1 MSDSEVV
8 SVDAPS
14 PGAPLVLWAI
24 RLAAVVATLATLWL
38 AFEPPGD
45 GPGLIPWDKAEH
57 FLSFFVLTLLLSLA
71 LPRMPRGILIL
82 VLVIAGG
89 GIEIVQSYVGRDAD
103 WKDWIADI
111 AGIACAALPVWLDA
125 LRQRLKG

>member
-1 MSDSEVV
+1 MSETEAET
-8 SVDAPS
+8 VDAPS

-24 RLAAVVATLATLWL
+24 RLAAVVAALATLWL

-45 GPGLIPWDKAEH
+45 GPGLMPWDKAGH

-82 VLVIAGG
+82 VLVLAGG
-89 GIEIVQSYVGRDAD
+89 GIEIVQGYVGRDAD

>member
-1 MSDSEVV
+1 MSDSE
-8 SVDAPS
+8 SPMADAPS
-14 PGAPLVLWAI
+14 PGAPLLLWAI
-24 RLAAVVATLATLWL
+24 RLAAVVAALATLWL

-45 GPGLIPWDKAEH
+45 GPGLIPWDKAGH

-71 LPRMPRGILIL
+71 LPRVPRVTIILA
-82 VLVIAGG
+82 LVIAGG
-89 GIEIVQSYVGRDAD
+89 GIEIVQGYVGRDAD

-111 AGIACAALPVWLDA
+111 AGIACAALPVWLEQ

>member
-1 MSDSEVV
+1 MSESEVV

-24 RLAAVVATLATLWL
+24 RLAAVVAAFATLWL

-45 GPGLIPWDKAEH
+45 GPGLIPWDKAGH
-57 FLSFFVLTLLLSLA
+57 FLSFYVLTLLMSLA
-71 LPRMPRGILIL
+71 LPRVPRGIVIL
-82 VLVIAGG
+82 VLVLAGG
-89 GIEIVQSYVGRDAD
+89 GIEIVQGYIGRDAD

-111 AGIACAALPVWLDA
+111 AGIACAALPVWLEA
-125 LRQRLKG
+125 LRQRLKA

>member
-1 MSDSEVV
+1 VSDSEVV
-8 SVDAPS
+8 SGDAPS

-24 RLAAVVATLATLWL
+24 RLATVVAALATLWL

-45 GPGLIPWDKAEH
+45 GPGLIPWDKAGH

-71 LPRMPRGILIL
+71 LPRVPRGILIL
-82 VLVIAGG
+82 VLIIAGG
-89 GIEIVQSYVGRDAD
+89 GIEIVQGYIGRDAD

-111 AGIACAALPVWLDA
+111 AGIACAALPVWLEA
-125 LRQRLKG
+125 LRQRLKA

>member
-1 MSDSEVV
+1 MSESEVV
-8 SVDAPS
+8 SVDAPP

-24 RLAAVVATLATLWL
+24 RLAAVVTALATLWL

-45 GPGLIPWDKAEH
+45 GPGLIPWDKAGH

-71 LPRMPRGILIL
+71 LPRAPRGIIIL
-82 VLVIAGG
+82 LLVIAGG
-89 GIEIVQSYVGRDAD
+89 GIEIVQSHVGRDAD

>member
-1 MSDSEVV
+1 MSETEAVT
-8 SVDAPS
+8 VDAPS
-14 PGAPLVLWAI
+14 PGASLVLWGI
-24 RLAAVVATLATLWL
+24 RLATLVSALATLWL

-45 GPGLIPWDKAEH
+45 GPGLIPWDKAGH

-71 LPRMPRGILIL
+71 LPRVPRGILIL

-111 AGIACAALPVWLDA
+111 AGIGCAALPVWLDA
-125 LRQRLKG
+125 LRQRLRG

>member
-1 MSDSEVV
+1 MSETEAVTI
-8 SVDAPS
+8 DAPS

-24 RLAAVVATLATLWL
+24 RLAAVVAALATLWL

-45 GPGLIPWDKAEH
+45 GPGLIPWDKAGH

-71 LPRMPRGILIL
+71 LHRMPRGVLILIL
-82 VLVIAGG
+82 VVAGG
-89 GIEIVQSYVGRDAD
+89 GIEIVQGYIGRDAD

-111 AGIACAALPVWLDA
+111 TGIACAALPVWLEA
-125 LRQRLKG
+125 LRQRLKA

>member
-1 MSDSEVV
+1 MSETEAA

-24 RLAAVVATLATLWL
+24 RLAALVVAFATLWL

-45 GPGLIPWDKAEH
+45 GPGLIPWDKAGH

-71 LPRMPRGILIL
+71 LPRAPRGILIA

-111 AGIACAALPVWLDA
+111 VGIACAALPVWLDA

>member
-1 MSDSEVV
+1 MSEVE
-8 SVDAPS
+8 SVTADAPS
-14 PGAPLVLWAI
+14 PGAPLLLWMI
-24 RLAAVVATLATLWL
+24 RLAALVAALATLWL

-45 GPGLIPWDKAEH
+45 GPGLIPWDKAGH

-82 VLVIAGG
+82 ALVIAGG
-89 GIEIVQSYVGRDAD
+89 GIEIVQGYVGRDAD

-111 AGIACAALPVWLDA
+111 AGIACAALPVWLEQ